1 MLGAALRNARQ
12 AATTAARSQLRNMGS
27 NAAPQA
33 ARGGYGAYHDQL
45 IKKGDYSPVI
55 HCILFMWVV
64 GYANDYTAHLQHEK
78 KQQGGPEII
87 WPH

>member
-12 AATTAARSQLRNMGS
+12 AATTAARGQLRNMGS

-33 ARGGYGAYHDQL
+33 SRGGYGAYHDQL
-45 IKKGDYSPVI
+45 IKKGDYFPVI

-78 KQQGGPEII
+78 KQKGGPEII